1 MADST
6 VERIDKEYPEATS
19 EARATRK
26 AKPEATKRAQLIRML
41 RAPTGVGVAAI
52 CSKLGWQAHTTRAAL
67 SRLRTAG
74 FEIKREQSSNGG
86 PARYRLVSAPGREW
100 RSDGR

>member
-1 MADST
+1 
-6 VERIDKEYPEATS
+6 
-19 EARATRK
+19 
-26 AKPEATKRAQLIRML
+26 
-41 RAPTGVGVAAI
+41 
-52 CSKLGWQAHTTRAAL
+52 LGWQAHTTRAAL